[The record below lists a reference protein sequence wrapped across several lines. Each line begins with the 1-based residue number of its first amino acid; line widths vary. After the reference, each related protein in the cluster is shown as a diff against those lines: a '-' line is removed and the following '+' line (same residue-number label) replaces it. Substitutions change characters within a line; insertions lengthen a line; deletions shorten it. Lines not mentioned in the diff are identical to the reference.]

1 MASRIYKLELRNPET
16 DEKVDFGQR
25 RLGDVGRD
33 ILIVKRALGT
43 IVTYASLLEAD
54 DDNPSLEDPQGWFD
68 CSSGMKVSNIEAAT
82 FDSNM
87 QTYLTK
93 FQLDN
98 QFYILCY
105 LFTKFGINQSFED
118 LNSVDQRPFAGSPD
132 LETRLNRSPLHRR
145 PSGFNTTEIS
155 EYMQSNYAATQIELI
170 NRMFQDEFG
179 KLGEA
184 TLAVL
189 HGWRPRT
196 RVGNN
201 TYHHDPVVFAD
212 ESGAYDL
219 ALLGLYDSFTQGFL
233 TQKVENTPDLL
244 EPRQNFQSYLGNKP
258 QGLVFLENYKSQVAE
273 SERLNFNTDSSEY
286 VIKSSYFGGLR
297 YRIVSP
303 DNNSPLY
310 DAFIEISNEY
320 PRPREVSLM
329 SDSDFSETLFR
340 AFEPDPLI
348 DPDPFIIDSSRIGFF
363 DKTEYTLSNLPPFL
377 RENPSPQDLQSYQEA
392 ILLLEDQALT
402 KVLEFYN
409 KPQAW
414 FHNPLDGRFQALY
427 GYDMEITPN
436 HDGTYRSQSDFVLST
451 NVSIEEYDLIARAEN
466 WSTIEG
472 DDIESPLIKFIEFR
486 TPSLRPGDKYRAK
499 FEINRKK
506 LEYITDGVEFE
517 DEADQEIAPLPEAW
531 ASEEI
536 EIAESCEQQP
546 VSKGE
551 QERRYQE
558 YKALAKKR
566 KQEIARTIREKTLE
580 NYNNNQS
587 LDRASINLGVFGNT
601 NIDLGQ
607 NSYEYTN
614 TVLNAASGLVTSA
627 GTTAGVTSPKLS
639 DFKKLQVTFAD
650 LEELITNSADNLKK
664 AQENCETEGVSIQ
677 PLTFNANTESS
688 KLKTIPAQL
697 KNFVKKKNKKFDFG
711 ANSKGNMK
719 LSGFAGTESTLDF
732 QFAPS
737 PAGTGLV
744 VSSLSAGGKSLSVD
758 ELTTSVPAL
767 RSPRTVS
774 YLAQSRVMG
783 DTIGFL
789 GFRSLECEKIGI
801 GKLGLSFII
810 KHTVGIS
817 GESDNEF
824 NPINQWAKNNIEDP
838 RKRWEQFKKKNDLS
852 AKLKIKF
859 GEDDILSVF
868 ADQCSSLKEL
878 LQGVA
883 NIISPGAILCKLI
896 QCLKLPAFDVKI
908 PDFNLNFNIDL
919 AIWGWYRDL
928 IKNLLKQ
935 WEEILTQFLCV
946 FVKALLDILNAPL
959 CQEQLRDQLYG
970 SGAGSTGDIKRALI
984 DGLTDLSISP
994 ENIEK
999 TKQLIDEMALF
1010 LTGEELC
1017 RVLEGGE
1024 VDAATMHMILTLAE
1038 NLGIDEVGLEQN
1050 LRELFETIAVF
1061 LPPNFCDNL
1070 RESSTVI
1077 GSATCAETSSL
1088 LDQIR
1093 RQMLTSGASD
1103 EDIKNAVDL
1112 ANKNLLDQAKAIEA
1126 LGEKGLN
1133 AIVPKILEFGNPD
1146 ALINKLPDA
1155 LSQQINNTAKSL
1167 FNSAHIGYVGSLSNF
1182 GPSLFLQS
1190 SRLPKPSD
1198 PEYNEESTIIVQT
1211 ILENLKLYGAI
1222 GNERN
1227 SPNIESAT
1235 EQLHVLYQIY
1245 ELSRDPVSGVMVPA
1259 YYMQPD
1265 GQTIQVPQDAVRSY
1279 PRLTD
1284 IELQSEVD
1292 FEKLF
1297 LNPVGFRQNSFYD
1310 VDENENIVSM
1320 DNSLKINNRSVR
1332 VINATRRQMRLPLSS
1347 KESFGMFGLPVGEDS
1362 LLIDFSF
1369 IGSYKIVEKAEDDET
1384 VTPEEGRLQF
1394 LLERIQNRLTFLQNT
1409 LQVHLQNISNPINE
1423 EDYLKII
1430 KTALDFSYENSRERL
1445 RSTNNPELINVE
1457 PGRQDGNDRGTAR
1470 QRLSLNLNLGPIVSN
1485 IELNEFAS
1493 TENTNRFDPYTIII
1507 NNSPLFSGPQTFE
1520 YCDKIPGPGLNEET
1534 LTQEQAENRDM
1545 FEQAIADIPPG
1556 LYTRKEL
1563 FARSFWENVKRKVNF
1578 IYRRE
1583 RPDENADRQ
1592 VATLQNYLN
1601 NFLRQ
1606 HVYDREAPNFTEG
1619 VFEQI
1624 FFSLRDSRIYD
1635 EQNYYEE
1642 LKRRVSGEAYFSEN
1656 DDCYKNRYNVSQFG
1670 ILSFEKMVTD
1680 ELANEIA
1687 KEINKPE
1694 NDPYVLDFDDLG
1706 PVQKAIQNVCLLG
1719 FVRVCIVEL
1728 MLKGSLAYSVWDVEG
1743 VADEPFMKD
1752 FVYRFVRE
1760 EIDRHPSLQGK
1771 WEKVI
1776 TRMTGIDQSTFALK
1790 DLVQK
1795 QMIRVQGASKKVFQ
1809 NGDNIDYFNWFIRY
1823 FVPQVEVSRDIANR
1837 DDVALIRGV
1846 DALSLGD
1853 EGQIEGQV
1861 RIDAEIPDKF
1871 YWQHPLLNER
1881 NLIQDESSGTID
1893 VIKRASDLLSGN
1905 NPFFH
1910 IEHLLEVTGPLARL
1924 ESLIL
1929 PGRQVIN
1936 SIINADAS
1944 DPEDNDLTTIV
1955 MPILNLSRRSPERLN
1970 IADAYLRTNLPAIN
1984 IDNYD
1989 FRNTPELPE
1998 GARGSSAEG
2007 QGDLNEE
2014 HEIYHID
2021 DFIDGLNSVMN
2032 SDNVEKIF
2040 LHYRGLMHYDESPDP
2055 PGGRDRNTTVPA
2067 ANARPE
2073 VIRRTPTRFIT
2084 RKRRIVHFSQDFL
2097 TSRNPAISSGEAAAY
2112 ITRLFNNPT
2121 FLGEDEYS
2129 TQKFDQFGDLVSI
2142 SDEIVKYHIVPS
2154 NGEELLALQ
2163 ASGESIDIT
2172 EDNRFRLYNASSNG
2186 MAVDNSHGDYVDHVF
2201 RDAGRDAD
2209 DLPYTTIGAIR
2220 YDTGRGLFPN
2230 FGRGLKKDL
2239 EIENIEGDQSPYNIL
2254 SVDRSFN
2261 PLVSEKIFDNPLGT
2275 VLPNQNQSEL
2285 ESFNS
2290 IKSGYE
2296 NPHEETWVE
2305 TVFNFTDTASVIA
2318 GLHGSFTIGE
2328 TFDNAVSKFE
2338 PTRNTKRAFEDRL
2351 RPVIDRLS
2359 TIAGRPERGYD
2370 NAFVRDT
2377 RDKKLTQ
2384 YGRTIFLR
2392 EAEGLASSDVYL
2404 ARPMGID
2411 RFTNVEMTTDWL
2423 IPSIEEIR
2431 RVQPAELLDFS
2442 FLANREQRDRRDSLK
2457 LVIDHDPERIR
2468 QGLSPRAENL
2478 LPPNF
2483 YKIPI
2488 RVLITQVYD
2497 SNSDFAREVFCKV
2510 VPPKYIRSIHD
2521 DSLLQENIDK
2531 LNVALQNIV
2540 DEYVQYVNNHDRFE
2554 VQEEVPEFTTD
2565 FSRRH
2570 TRARNESNIDRQS
2583 LPQYCSIERIYSRVF
2598 QDEVTAPE
2606 FNTSDDLDLLFQ
2618 DRGSLM
2624 INRAA
2629 TIPLNTVDLDQE
2641 QFKQNLIRDWHHRQE
2656 SCNYMYFISK
2666 DENLLSN
2673 KNAFHRTVFSLRNIF
2688 QWYLRTRRTNTLWG
2702 LLTNKGNNKE
2712 TGRQQL
2718 IPLAHSFGLAQRGA
2732 RARRDAQ
2739 FGARNTDRISW
2750 ASTVLPRKR
2759 WDNYVGDFDEELD
2772 GARADRGYLDLE
2784 DQPGLV
2790 TLYPGDDDVDSIL
2803 EEGLSGDSDGLRRI
2817 NKQDYTS
2824 WNFYGEGELLAHL
2837 DRGDRASIAGLVSDG
2852 EGRNLINYN
2861 SIEHCPV
2868 KNTGTSLF
2876 YSEGI
2881 ISQMD
2886 ISDFLKSLV
2895 YDVVFR
2901 SYRSNLTPPARDD
2914 VTSLFD
2920 IDSFFSI
2927 NDSANVQVMS
2937 LLVESSTFVVE
2948 DGEVQERAPFQF
2960 PGQLFNLSP
2969 DFSPSAINLDDE
2981 LVNSMIIAA
2990 SHIITRLF
2998 DLTSSQAAF
3007 SVKSEVTKYNSDIL
3021 EAPYRLAILERIL
3034 RKAKDGNYTSLEKIF
3049 LVAVASIYDLPATI
3063 VRIKEEAAGRTLNGE
3078 AQQAQ
3083 NFDDVQD
3090 DEALIPWAAAC
3101 IHYVAK
3107 AHQRSD
3113 EGDDYIVDNY
3123 TDLVDTYSESRRGR
3137 RYFINANRSWVRDLG
3152 PPGADIGGNRNDPAS
3167 VKWERTKNLVRNAEI
3182 TVKQIIKRTNAL
3194 YYDLVQREEWPIRID
3209 ILQDNAT
3216 GNEYVHNTRIL
3227 NKILDPD
3234 WNDSP
3239 TVEEFGA
3246 FYSNAISLANI
3257 AAFGSNAQLNVS
3269 APRLLQTIGFNE
3281 SLARALQSKNKIENF
3296 LCKLDY
3302 RTFQQILGKDSG
3314 PFVLNQNVQY
3324 IENYIREQTGI
3335 SLAQPQ
3341 DNTDRTLFGDF
3352 YQQVAPLL
3360 VYNSD
3365 YYRSARNKIQNFTI
3379 ESHFSNVETIASR
3392 WNYAYQ
3398 LNTGITPRVLGEAVL
3413 NRALINGQVFEGLL
3427 QSSEINQVSRLVANT
3442 FIKERDFVR
3451 GDQLAFNEFVQNP
3464 NGPIQEIS
3472 EEFRSFYMFGNRNQ
3486 KIFSVPMAEYKK
3498 PISPFGEALDDCYDL
3513 SRFREGYILLQP
3525 WMTEQLIETQE
3536 AKQIFEY
3543 IYPVKRFQ
3551 SIATAFSTSVLAGYS
3566 TMPSIMQTPK
3576 ASLAALLGLAG
3587 IKRTEESN
3595 VIQSI
3600 SQAEF
3605 YKQMTDSAVSDPKEL
3620 SCFGFPFPEDFL
3632 DQFLELL
3639 EQLFKTFPSIFFRGI
3654 ANAIDP
3660 AYQEMKNHWDN
3671 CDIDKLTWSGYQ
3683 WKSTVGTRT
3692 MHAGLVGE
3700 SGGGN
3705 RDKKYASVLTSPLVD
3720 LPVGFSKAIYGNWT
3734 PLRRAV
3740 TRLSGY
3746 IIKGPTAIIDQ
3757 AFSFSIPCLDEA
3769 GQWPGEPLPSW
3780 NRDRYGHPIS
3790 PITAIALSLPE
3801 LPGDKRLRTC
3811 RDDPYDPERM
3821 EEKLCPNSD
3830 IELPPFGNTTEIDE
3844 E

>member
-43 IVTYASLLEAD
+43 IVTYASLLEAN

-82 FDSNM
+82 FDNNM

-132 LETRLNRSPLHRR
+132 LETRLNRSPLHRI
-145 PSGFNTTEIS
+145 PFGFSTTEIS

-201 TYHHDPVVFAD
+201 TYHHNPVVFAD

-587 LDRASINLGVFGNT
+587 LDRGSINLGVFGNT

-650 LEELITNSADNLKK
+650 LEELITNSANNLKK
-664 AQENCETEGVSIQ
+664 AQENCESEGVSIQ

-744 VSSLSAGGKSLSVD
+744 VSSLNAGGKALSVD

-801 GKLGLSFII
+801 GKLGLSFIM

-1093 RQMLTSGASD
+1093 RQMLTSGATD

-1227 SPNIESAT
+1227 FPNVRSAT

-1245 ELSRDPVSGVMVPA
+1245 ELSRDPISGVMVPA
-1259 YYMQPD
+1259 YYMQPE
-1265 GQTIQVPQDAVRSY
+1265 GQIEDVPQEKVRNF
-1279 PRLTD
+1279 PRLTEA
-1284 IELQSEVD
+1284 ELQSEVD

-1310 VDENENIVSM
+1310 VDSNENIVSM
-1320 DNSLKINNRSVR
+1320 DTSVEIDGHR
-1332 VINATRRQMRLPLSS
+1332 VSIVHATRRQMGLDLSS
-1347 KESFGMFGLPVGEDS
+1347 KVSQDLFGQPVGEDS
-1362 LLIDFSF
+1362 LLKEFSF
-1369 IGSYKIVEKAEDDET
+1369 IGSYKIVEKAEEDGT

-1423 EDYLKII
+1423 DDYLKII
-1430 KTALDFSYENSRERL
+1430 RTALDFSYENSRETR
-1445 RSTNNPELINVE
+1445 NGEPELIDVE
-1457 PGRQDGNDRGTAR
+1457 RFRQENADPLTAR
-1470 QRLSLNLNLGPIVSN
+1470 QRLVLNLNLGPIVSN

-1493 TENTNRFDPYTIII
+1493 TEGANRFDPYTIVI

-1520 YCDKIPGPGLNEET
+1520 YCDTVPGPGLNEET
-1534 LTQEQAENRDM
+1534 LTQEQAQNRDI
-1545 FEQAIADIPPG
+1545 FEQAISDIPPG

-1563 FARSFWENVKRKVNF
+1563 FARSFWESVKRKVNF
-1578 IYRRE
+1578 VYRNAQQ
-1583 RPDENADRQ
+1583 DDNADRQ
-1592 VATLQNYLN
+1592 IATLQNYLN

-1619 VFEQI
+1619 IFEQI

-1656 DDCYKNRYNVSQFG
+1656 DNCFKNRYNVSQFG

-1760 EIDRHPSLQGK
+1760 EIGRHPSLQGK
-1771 WEKVI
+1771 WEEVI
-1776 TRMTGIDQSTFALK
+1776 TRITGIEQSTFALK

-1795 QMIRVQGASKKVFQ
+1795 QMIRVQGASKKIFQ
-1809 NGDNIDYFNWFIRY
+1809 NDENLDYYNWFIKY
-1823 FVPQVEVSRDIANR
+1823 FVPQTEVSRDIANR
-1837 DDVALIRGV
+1837 EEAGIRQEI
-1846 DALSLGD
+1846 DALGVGN
-1853 EGQIEGQV
+1853 EGQIEREI
-1861 RIDAEIPDKF
+1861 RIGAEIPDKF

-1881 NLIQDESSGTID
+1881 NIIQDESSSTIN
-1893 VIKRASDLLSGN
+1893 VVKRASDLLSGN

-1929 PGRQVIN
+1929 PGRQIVQ
-1936 SIINADAS
+1936 SIIRADAL
-1944 DPEDNDLTTIV
+1944 DPEDNHLTTV
-1955 MPILNLSRRSPERLN
+1955 VRPIFGLSQRNPERLN
-1970 IADAYLRTNLPAIN
+1970 VADAYLRTNLPQIN
-1984 IDNYD
+1984 IDDYEL
-1989 FRNTPELPE
+1989 RESPELPE

-2007 QGDLNEE
+2007 RFDLNAE

-2021 DFIDGLNSVMN
+2021 DFVDGLNSVLN
-2032 SDNVEKIF
+2032 SDNLEKLF
-2040 LHYRGLMHYDESPDP
+2040 LHYRGLMHYDESPAP
-2055 PGGRDRNTTVPA
+2055 IGGPDRNTNVPA
-2067 ANARPE
+2067 ANAKPE

-2084 RKRRIVHFSQDFL
+2084 RKRRIISFNQDFL
-2097 TSRNPAISSGEAAAY
+2097 SHKRPELSTPSAAGYA
-2112 ITRLFNNPT
+2112 TRLFYNPN
-2121 FLGEDEYS
+2121 FVGEQEYS
-2129 TQKFDQFGDLVSI
+2129 TEKFNEFSALVITSPEVI
-2142 SDEIVKYHIVPS
+2142 KYHIVPS
-2154 NGEELLALQ
+2154 NGEELLELQ
-2163 ASGESIDIT
+2163 ESGQSIDIT
-2172 EDNRFRLYNASSNG
+2172 EDNRFKSYNISSNG
-2186 MAVDNSHGDYVDHVF
+2186 MVVDNNHGNYVDHSF
-2201 RDAGRDAD
+2201 SILGAD
-2209 DLPYTTIGAIR
+2209 DENEGNTSIRANRVLTT
-2220 YDTGRGLFPN
+2220 TP
-2230 FGRGLKKDL
+2230 GRGLKK
-2239 EIENIEGDQSPYNIL
+2239 EMTIQNIEGDQSPYNIL
-2254 SVDRSFN
+2254 TVDRSFN
-2261 PLVSEKIFDNPLGT
+2261 PLVNDKIFDNPLGT
-2275 VLPNQNQSEL
+2275 VLANQDQSEL
-2285 ESFNS
+2285 EVFNS

-2296 NPHEETWVE
+2296 SPHEETWVE
-2305 TVFNFTDTASVIA
+2305 TVFSFTDTASIIA

-2328 TFDNAVSKFE
+2328 TFDRAVTDFVPSPDLKRLFE
-2338 PTRNTKRAFEDRL
+2338 FNL
-2351 RPVIDRLS
+2351 RPLIDELS
-2359 TIAGRPERGYD
+2359 AIAGRPERSYN
-2370 NAFVRDT
+2370 NAFVTDT

-2384 YGRTIFLR
+2384 YGRTLFLR
-2392 EAEGLASSDVYL
+2392 ESEGQDNNAIYI

-2411 RFTNVEMTTDWL
+2411 RFSHAEMTKAWISTNPGRGNQDL
-2423 IPSIEEIR
+2423 EKSFTET
-2431 RVQPAELLDFS
+2431 PAADELVNFADIF
-2442 FLANREQRDRRDSLK
+2442 DRRIENTRK
-2457 LVIDHDPERIR
+2457 LVITHSPERIR
-2468 QGLSPRAENL
+2468 QGLSPTEEDL

-2497 SNSDFAREVFCKV
+2497 SNSNFPREVYCKV
-2510 VPPKYIRSIHD
+2510 VPPNYIANMHSAAAKV
-2521 DSLLQENIDK
+2521 ENIEK
-2531 LNVALQNIV
+2531 LNLALQGIV
-2540 DEYVQYVNNHDRFE
+2540 DEYVQYVRNHDRFG
-2554 VQEEVPEFTTD
+2554 VQEIVPEFTTD
-2565 FSRRH
+2565 FSRSHNRE
-2570 TRARNESNIDRQS
+2570 RNESNIDRES
-2583 LPQYCSIERIYSRVF
+2583 LTQYCSIERIYSRVF
-2598 QDEVTAPE
+2598 QNEASAPE
-2606 FNTSDDLDLLFQ
+2606 FNTPDELDVLFQ
-2618 DRGSLM
+2618 ERGSLM
-2624 INRAA
+2624 INRPSPQ
-2629 TIPLNTVDLDQE
+2629 PLNSVGFQQE
-2641 QFKQNLIRDWHHRQE
+2641 QGEQSLLRDWWHRQE
-2656 SCNYMYFISK
+2656 SCHFMYNT
-2666 DENLLSN
+2666 DVNQNLLSN
-2673 KNAFHRTVFSLRNIF
+2673 PATFHRTIFSLNNIF
-2688 QWYLRTRRTNTLWG
+2688 QWYLRNRRTNTLWG

-2712 TGRQQL
+2712 TGGQQR
-2718 IPLAHSFGLAQRGA
+2718 IPLAHSFALANRDRLVADRTFA
-2732 RARRDAQ
+2732 RDIDALQ
-2739 FGARNTDRISW
+2739 W
-2750 ASTVLPRKR
+2750 AAAVLPRKR
-2759 WDNYVGDFDEELD
+2759 WDNYLNDFDEELD
-2772 GARADRGYLDLE
+2772 GAQAHIDYVKIE

-2803 EEGLSGDSDGLRRI
+2803 EEGLSSTGDSLRRI
-2817 NKQDYTS
+2817 NKEDYTN
-2824 WNFYGEGELLAHL
+2824 WAFYGPSGP
-2837 DRGDRASIAGLVSDG
+2837 GLVSDG
-2852 EGRNLINYN
+2852 QGRNLINYN
-2861 SIEHCPV
+2861 SIEHCPI

-2881 ISQMD
+2881 VSQTD

-2895 YDVVFR
+2895 YDIILK
-2901 SYRSNLTPPARDD
+2901 SYRSSIEPPSLVD
-2914 VTSLFD
+2914 VVQIFD
-2920 IDSFFSI
+2920 MDSFFSV
-2927 NDSANVQVMS
+2927 NNSVNVQVMS
-2937 LLVESSTFVVE
+2937 SLVNFNTLTRAE
-2948 DGEVQERAPFQF
+2948 DGQIIEQAPFQF
-2960 PGQLFNLSP
+2960 PSELINQTSGFN
-2969 DFSPSAINLDDE
+2969 PSAINLDATQ
-2981 LVNSMIIAA
+2981 VNLMVTAA
-2990 SHIITRLF
+2990 NHVVTRLF
-2998 DLTSSQAAF
+2998 DLASSQAAF
-3007 SVKSEVTKYNSDIL
+3007 SVKSEVSEYNSDIL

-3034 RKAKDGNYTSLEKIF
+3034 RKTKEGNYTSIQKVF
-3049 LVAVASIYDLPATI
+3049 MVAAASIYDLPATI
-3063 VRIKEEAAGRTLNGE
+3063 VRIKKEAARRRLDGE

-3083 NFDDVQD
+3083 DFDDLQD
-3090 DEALIPWAAAC
+3090 EEALIPWAAAC
-3101 IHYVAK
+3101 LHFIARRYV
-3107 AHQRSD
+3107 RGSLSFDGTRYDSD
-3113 EGDDYIVDNY
+3113 ILDVFTEV
-3123 TDLVDTYSESRRGR
+3123 RRNR
-3137 RYFINANRSWVRDLG
+3137 RYFKNLPNKRARTRTSG
-3152 PPGADIGGNRNDPAS
+3152 PEHIGGDPS
-3167 VKWERTKNLVRNAEI
+3167 DSPRQKWERTKNLVRQSEL
-3182 TVKQIIKRTNAL
+3182 TTKEIIKRTNNV
-3194 YYDLVQREEWPIRID
+3194 YNRIWAENNLNPQGQPGD
-3209 ILQDNAT
+3209 SYSN
-3216 GNEYVHNTRIL
+3216 NTFIL
-3227 NKILDPD
+3227 NALL
-3234 WNDSP
+3234 NDNYHDQKDISD
-3239 TVEEFGA
+3239 FGS
-3246 FYSNAISLANI
+3246 FYSTALSRANI
-3257 AAFGSNAQLNVS
+3257 AAFGASARVSIS
-3269 APRLLQTIGFNE
+3269 APAFFANINNFERISRLPSVAN
-3281 SLARALQSKNKIENF
+3281 RKIENF

-3302 RTFQQILGKDSG
+3302 RTFYQVLGKDSE

-3324 IENYIREQTGI
+3324 IENYILEKTGI
-3335 SLAQPQ
+3335 SISAPQ
-3341 DNTDRTLFGDF
+3341 GPRDRAPFEEF
-3352 YQQVAPLL
+3352 YQQTAPML

-3365 YYRSARNKIQNFTI
+3365 YYNAARTSVQNFTV
-3379 ESHFSNVETIASR
+3379 ESHFRNVETIANR
-3392 WNYAYQ
+3392 WINTYES
-3398 LNTGITPRVLGEAVL
+3398 NTGINPRILGTAAL
-3413 NRALINGQVFEGLL
+3413 NRALINGQVLEGLL
-3427 QSSEINQVSRLVANT
+3427 ESSEIKQVSRLVANT
-3442 FIKERDFVR
+3442 FIKTRDFPR
-3451 GDQLAFNEFVQNP
+3451 GDQLAFNEFVSNQ
-3464 NGPIQEIS
+3464 NGPMQEIS
-3472 EEFRSFYMFGNRNQ
+3472 EEFRSFYMSGNGNQ

-3498 PISPFGEALDDCYDL
+3498 SISPLGEALDECYDL
-3513 SRFREGYILLQP
+3513 SRFREGYVQLQP
-3525 WMTEQLIETQE
+3525 WMTEQLIETEQ
-3536 AKQIFEY
+3536 AKQIFQY

-3551 SIATAFSTSVLAGYS
+3551 AIATAFSTSVLAGYS

-3595 VIQSI
+3595 AVQAI

-3605 YKQMTDSAVSDPKEL
+3605 YKQLIDNAVSEPKGL
-3620 SCFGFPFPEDFL
+3620 DCFGFPFPADFL
-3632 DQFLELL
+3632 GQFIDLL
-3639 EQLFKTFPSIFFRGI
+3639 DQLFKTFPSIFFRGI
-3654 ANAIDP
+3654 ASAIDP
-3660 AYQEMKNHWDN
+3660 AYQEMKNHWQN

-3683 WKSTVGTRT
+3683 WKSTVGTGT
-3692 MHAGLVGE
+3692 MHAGLVGK
-3700 SGGGN
+3700 SGEGL
-3705 RDKKYASVLTSPLVD
+3705 RDKKYASVLTSPFVD

-3746 IIKGPTAIIDQ
+3746 IVKGPVALVDQ
-3757 AFSFSIPCLDEA
+3757 AFSFSVPCLDLG
-3769 GQWPGEPLPSW
+3769 GQWPGEGPPSW
-3780 NRDRYGHPIS
+3780 NKDRYGHPIT

-3801 LPGDKRLRTC
+3801 LPGDKKLRSC
-3811 RDDPYDPERM
+3811 SEDQYNPENIENRT
-3821 EEKLCPNSD
+3821 CPNSD
-3830 IELPPFGNTTEIDE
+3830 IELPPFGTSLDNDE